1 MQNCILLHKKV
12 YFDINLILILVIL
25 NDFCLSIYFNNI
37 KKCSQL
43 FVITENEYFSVK
55 FQS

>member
-43 FVITENEYFSVK
+43 FVITENGYFSVK

>member
-37 KKCSQL
+37 KKCGQL

-55 FQS
+55 FQG